1 MFSSPR
7 YTLLAIALAGAATF
21 ATAALADGSKEYPA
35 FASIASGKAM
45 IDRDAIT
52 PALEKKYPRLEGLKM
67 HWDDADLDHDGK
79 LNQKEYDDYVSVSHN

>member
-1 MFSSPR
+1 MFISAR
-7 YTLLAIALAGAATF
+7 YTLLALALAGAASF
-21 ATAALADGSKEYPA
+21 SMAAMADGSKDYPS
-35 FASIASGKAM
+35 FASISKGEKM

-79 LNQKEYDDYVSVSHN
+79 LNQKEYDDYASMSH